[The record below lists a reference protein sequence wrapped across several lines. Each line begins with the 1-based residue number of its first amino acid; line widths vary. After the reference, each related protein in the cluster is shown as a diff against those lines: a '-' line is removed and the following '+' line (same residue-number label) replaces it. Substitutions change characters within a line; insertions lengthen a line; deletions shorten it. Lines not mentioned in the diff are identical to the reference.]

1 MVHIL
6 LPFLFLGQLRDI
18 YGTYDGAFYF
28 AAGAMLTGAAVLTI
42 GNVWKHLDDKAKKSV
57 PDKSVKDTGKA

>member
-1 MVHIL
+1 MLYRQTDKIHFDLNHTKVIIMYIISKV
-6 LPFLFLGQLRDI
+6 FFSIKGQLRDI

-42 GNVWKHLDDKAKKSV
+42 GNV
-57 PDKSVKDTGKA
+57 